1 MLDNTISDSGTA
13 LCFDDNFEQ
22 GHIIKGNI
30 LRDNQFGI
38 NVFARM
44 LVIEDNEI
52 VNNSNTGIYIKDHSV
67 EHQILSNTISN
78 NDVGI
83 DVNGNPWPTLINNLF
98 STNNVGLK
106 IWDGIELSY
115 NNNFVNTF

>member
-1 MLDNTISDSGTA
+1 
-13 LCFDDNFEQ
+13 
-22 GHIIKGNI
+22 
-30 LRDNQFGI
+30 
-38 NVFARM
+38 M